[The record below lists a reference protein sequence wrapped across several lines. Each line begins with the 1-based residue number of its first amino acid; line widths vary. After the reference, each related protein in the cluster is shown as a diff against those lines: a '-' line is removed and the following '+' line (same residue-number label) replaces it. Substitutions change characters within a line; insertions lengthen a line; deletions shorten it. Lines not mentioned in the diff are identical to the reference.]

1 MQNFVSIDF
10 ETDMTELTPGYYRH
24 FKDAV
29 APMKRGNP
37 SGKGKVPSGR
47 KPLSRFIGRR
57 SGVRPASMWTEVVD
71 KPEYH
76 GPRFEALD
84 EKDVPEDSRLK

>member
-1 MQNFVSIDF
+1 M
-10 ETDMTELTPGYYRH
+10 MELTPGYYRH

-71 KPEYH
+71 KQIEGREYH
-76 GPRFEALD
+76 GPRFVAVD
-84 EKDVPEDSRLK
+84 EKDVPEEIKQIQKI

>member
-37 SGKGKVPSGR
+37 SGMGKVPSGR
-47 KPLSRFIGRR
+47 KPLSHFIGRR
-57 SGVRPASMWTEVVD
+57 FGVRPA
-71 KPEYH
+71 
-76 GPRFEALD
+76 LD
-84 EKDVPEDSRLK
+84 RLS

>member
-1 MQNFVSIDF
+1 MYQLFIVIKKNEVRFIIERILMQNFVSIDF

-37 SGKGKVPSGR
+37 SGMGKVPSGR
-47 KPLSRFIGRR
+47 KPLSHFIGRR
-57 SGVRPASMWTEVVD
+57 FGVRPA
-71 KPEYH
+71 
-76 GPRFEALD
+76 LD
-84 EKDVPEDSRLK
+84 RLS